1 MMPWQPRTV
10 LLLVSALSMA
20 GHEAEA
26 RRVLEELQQAQ
37 PHLTNASLLQSH
49 GNPKTRHL
57 VLNQGMMRLLD
68 GSKRAPN

>member
-1 MMPWQPRTV
+1 V

-26 RRVLEELQQAQ
+26 RRVLAELQQAQ
-37 PHLTNASLLQSH
+37 PHLTNTSLVQSH

-57 VLNQGMMRLLD
+57 LINQGMMRLLD
-68 GSKRAPN
+68 GTNGAPN